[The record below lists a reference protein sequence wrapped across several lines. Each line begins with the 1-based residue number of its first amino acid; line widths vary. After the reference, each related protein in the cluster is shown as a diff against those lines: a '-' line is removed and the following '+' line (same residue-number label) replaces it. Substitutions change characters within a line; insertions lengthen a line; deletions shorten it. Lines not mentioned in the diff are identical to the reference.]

1 MMYGR
6 LTVNPVSAAWNTVA
20 RFDDYSS
27 AQRAVDRLSDDGFP
41 VEQLDIVG
49 SDLQLVERVT
59 GRLTKWRAA
68 AAGAL
73 SGMWAGLLIGILLGL
88 FTTGHAWLAMVAVGI
103 GLGVLWGAIFGF
115 AAHLAT
121 RGERDFSS
129 LRGLSAAHYDL
140 IAREGGAERARAAL
154 DQAGPAAAGS
164 PLTLAGESDPPGTRA
179 THSVRRGAL
188 EGVLR
193 VTAARSPECPSN

>member
-6 LTVNPVSAAWNTVA
+6 LTVNPISVAWNTVA
-20 RFDDYSS
+20 RFDDYQS

-41 VEQLDIVG
+41 VEKLDIVG

-59 GRLTKWRAA
+59 GRLTKARAA
-68 AAGAL
+68 AAGAV
-73 SGMWAGLLIGILLGL
+73 SGLWAGLLIGILFGL
-88 FTTGHAWLAMVAVGI
+88 FTTGHAWLVMVAAGI

-129 LRGLSAAHYDL
+129 LRGLSAGHYDL
-140 IAREGGAERARAAL
+140 VAREGGAEQARTAL
-154 DQAGPAAAGS
+154 DQAGLLP
-164 PLTLAGESDPPGTRA
+164 PDPR
-179 THSVRRGAL
+179 
-188 EGVLR
+188 
-193 VTAARSPECPSN
+193 

>member
-6 LTVNPVSAAWNTVA
+6 LTVNPVHAAWNTVA
-20 RFDDYSS
+20 RFDDYGS

-49 SDLQLVERVT
+49 SDLQMVERVT

-68 AAGAL
+68 GAGAV

-88 FTTGHAWLAMVAVGI
+88 FTTGHAWLAMVAAGV

-129 LRGLSAAHYDL
+129 VRGISAARYDL
-140 IAREGGAERARAAL
+140 IAREGGTERARAAPR
-154 DQAGPAAAGS
+154 AGRAAACRR
-164 PLTLAGESDPPGTRA
+164 PMRLAGK
-179 THSVRRGAL
+179 
-188 EGVLR
+188 
-193 VTAARSPECPSN
+193 

>member
-68 AAGAL
+68 AVGAL
-73 SGMWAGLLIGILLGL
+73 SGLWAGLLIGILLGL

-140 IAREGGAERARAAL
+140 IAREGAPSGPGPRSTKPGCCRIPADHAR
-154 DQAGPAAAGS
+154 
-164 PLTLAGESDPPGTRA
+164 ESDPPA
-179 THSVRRGAL
+179 A
-188 EGVLR
+188 R
-193 VTAARSPECPSN
+193 VTNSVQGGAPGSVLKVTATGSPDV

>member
-6 LTVNPVSAAWNTVA
+6 LTVNPVHAAWNTVA
-20 RFDDYSS
+20 RFDDYGS

-49 SDLQLVERVT
+49 SDLQMVERVT

-68 AAGAL
+68 AAGAV
-73 SGMWAGLLIGILLGL
+73 SGMWAGLLIGILFGL
-88 FTTGHAWLAMVAVGI
+88 FTTGHAWLAVVAVGI
-103 GLGVLWGAIFGF
+103 GLGVLWGAVFGF

-129 LRGLSAAHYDL
+129 LRGISAARYDL
-140 IAREGGAERARAAL
+140 IAREGGTERARAAL
-154 DQAGPAAAGS
+154 DRAGLMPADDPMTPAGK
-164 PLTLAGESDPPGTRA
+164 
-179 THSVRRGAL
+179 
-188 EGVLR
+188 
-193 VTAARSPECPSN
+193 